1 MSRIQLVAAL
11 RYLKKLNYFYY
22 FHLRYEIFLSACFR
36 CKAEFLVQ
44 LDGLISHSEPILF
57 LASTNLPWT
66 LDPALLRRFQQVL
79 NIDLPDYQQRVAI
92 LRKSALSFP
101 GKSDVSNNKKYQ
113 ETNFESLAEK
123 TEGFSGSDLDRA
135 CARAIQKLFRRR
147 IKMKE
152 EEKIGN
158 KNGSKSLK
166 EVSGNFFLE
175 DISESIERI
184 RPLSESWKKKYDKWK
199 LGNSDLNSKPLKT

>member
-1 MSRIQLVAAL
+1 MFAS
-11 RYLKKLNYFYY
+11 
-22 FHLRYEIFLSACFR
+22 CR

-79 NIDLPDYQQRVAI
+79 NIDLPDCQQREAI

-101 GKSDVSNNKKYQ
+101 GKSDNNKKCQ
-113 ETNFESLAEK
+113 EINLESLAEK

-135 CARAIQKLFRRR
+135 CAQAIQKLFRRKV
-147 IKMKE
+147 KMKE
-152 EEKIGN
+152 EEKNGH
-158 KNGSKSLK
+158 KNGTKNLK
-166 EVSGNFFLE
+166 EVSGISFFE
-175 DISESIERI
+175 DVEESIEKI

-199 LGNSDLNSKPLKT
+199 LGNADSNSKPLKH

>member
-1 MSRIQLVAAL
+1 M
-11 RYLKKLNYFYY
+11 KYFVQI
-22 FHLRYEIFLSACFR
+22 RFR

-66 LDPALLRRFQQVL
+66 LDPALLRRFSQVL
-79 NIDLPDYQQRVAI
+79 NIDLPDYQQRIAI

-101 GKSDVSNNKKYQ
+101 GKSDVSNNNKKFN
-113 ETNFESLAEK
+113 EIKLESLAEK

-147 IKMKE
+147 VKMKE
-152 EEKIGN
+152 EEKIGQ
-158 KNGSKSLK
+158 KNGSKNSK
-166 EVSGNFFLE
+166 EICGNFLIE
-175 DISESIERI
+175 DVEESIERI
-184 RPLSESWKKKYDKWK
+184 RPLSDSWKKKYEKWK
-199 LGNSDLNSKPLKT
+199 LGNSDLNSKPLKN